1 MSSPETKDNNSI
13 EDFSSSNTKLKVSS
27 NEESTSP
34 SKIPK
39 VDTEP
44 WITLEF
50 STKSKTKSLNSKKKS
65 KTSKKD
71 SEEPPR
77 EKSSLKMKSSD

>member
-1 MSSPETKDNNSI
+1 
-13 EDFSSSNTKLKVSS
+13 VG
-27 NEESTSP
+27 
-34 SKIPK
+34 
-39 VDTEP
+39 TEP

-50 STKSKTKSLNSKKKS
+50 STKSKTKLLNSKRKFKI
-65 KTSKKD
+65 SKKD

>member
-1 MSSPETKDNNSI
+1 
-13 EDFSSSNTKLKVSS
+13 VA
-27 NEESTSP
+27 
-34 SKIPK
+34 
-39 VDTEP
+39 TEP

-65 KTSKKD
+65 KISKKG
-71 SEEPPR
+71 SEDPPR